1 MIKSF
6 RCAETERIFQ
16 GQSSPKFPSTIQN
29 VARRKLRQLDAATIL
44 PDLKVPP
51 GNRLEA
57 LKDDRQGQYSIRVN
71 DQYRICFE
79 WSGSDAFGVELVDY
93 H

>member
-6 RCAETERIFQ
+6 RGRDTEELFNDILVPRFRAVER
-16 GQSSPKFPSTIQN
+16 P
-29 VARRKLRQLDAATIL
+29 ARRKLLYLHRARRLE
-44 PDLKVPP
+44 DLKVPP

-57 LKDDRQGQYSIRVN
+57 LKGDRKGQYSIRVN
-71 DQYRICFE
+71 DQWRICFRRDD
-79 WSGSDAFGVELVDY
+79 GNAYDVEMVDY